1 MKKSLV
7 LILALVLVFSF
18 SVTALAA
25 DFSDIADQPQA
36 VQDAVYKLA
45 ALEMVEGYDD
55 GTWRPNDQITRAEFA
70 KIACLAGGFSSSYDA
85 LGNVSTPFS
94 DVKVGVWYTGWVNLA
109 YSQGYMKG
117 DPNGTFRPNDPIS
130 ENEVITVLLRLL
142 GYNDNLAGQW
152 PVDYVRQAGLL
163 GILDDVKIVGSTP
176 ALRSTVAVMT
186 DATLGENLVAWT
198 KDKEI
203 FEDRTFTVNGQETTK
218 SLLADSF
225 KGNVYEDQK
234 VELDST
240 VDPLY
245 SGWLYSN
252 FDKDVMEIDF
262 DPANGSNGVTGPQG
276 MADTF
281 RISGGYNAWD
291 LAGHQVDVIATLKD
305 GDIDELKYVE
315 VKSSAIYVDAIE
327 YNKASKIDLGGKAYT
342 VADKDEDLVEGSLIA
357 TISSDDSGDSDLT
370 DGWFKVYLNED
381 GEAYNAVQLGGA
393 TKADTDE
400 GTFQPGIEELGGIVE
415 NVDTTENYVDFYT
428 STDFATEY
436 ADTDFDGKDVA
447 VIKDGKISKGLEA
460 VKAGDAVTVLKDAAD
475 IDYVLYVNAPGSA
488 AKLSKISGNDFTI
501 GDVAYYVSDYASY
514 TSEGDDYDSV
524 FASSES
530 GLSPV
535 QDIKDA
541 LGSTVTPT
549 FGRTGSVVSLLLG
562 EASDKNNVLG
572 VLIDYSITGSANPA
586 VSQIKVFNEA
596 GKVAVYDVVDRA
608 YKLDTGDY
616 KDIEEYEV
624 GSLIKFRLNSD
635 GDIDKAID
643 ISVLTT
649 DETTLPVDEDYK
661 EITINGETFNVSS
674 STKIFDAQWD
684 EGDLD
689 EVVAVTLED
698 LLKGDVSTSGDVTAK
713 YMLDGNDV
721 TALVL
726 NDFGASSKGNYGV
739 LKDYGYSTSDFDYAI
754 QLLINNKATDFD
766 SNSDAQTAVKTLE
779 EYDLVAYD
787 LSGDTIEGITPVV
800 SDIDVDAETCVLGD
814 IEGLTLQG
822 GKVMDID
829 NVSSSQI
836 RLDNV
841 NYKYTS
847 DTVVFDYSTL
857 DNPKEVSYSTVKNI
871 NTSRKVVAVYTDDD
885 NNDEVSLIVIFN
897 KDVNKGE

>member
-218 SLLADSF
+218 TLLADSF

-234 VELDST
+234 VDLDADI
-240 VDPLY
+240 DPLY

-262 DPANGSNGVTGPQG
+262 DSTNGSDGVTGPQG

-327 YNKASKIDLGGKAYT
+327 YNKPNKIDLGGKAYT
-342 VADKDEDLVEGSLIA
+342 VADEEGGLVEDSLIA
-357 TISSDDSGDSDLT
+357 TISAKSDGSEDLT

-381 GEAYNAVQLGGA
+381 GEAYNAVQLGYAVKDG
-393 TKADTDE
+393 DTE
-400 GTFQPGIEELGGIVE
+400 NPVPGIEELGGIVE
-415 NVDTTENYVDFYT
+415 NVDTTENYVDFYAN
-428 STDFATEY
+428 TDFATEY

-447 VIKDGKISKGLEA
+447 VIKDGKISKGIEA
-460 VKAGDAVTVLKDAAD
+460 VKAGDAVTVLKDVAD

-501 GDVAYYVSDYASY
+501 GDVTYYVSGYASY

-524 FASSES
+524 FNGTTPA
-530 GLSPV
+530 PDV
-535 QDIKDA
+535 KDA

-572 VLIDYSITGSANPA
+572 VLIDYSVTGMANPT

-608 YKLDTGDY
+608 YKDGGDDY
-616 KDIEEYEV
+616 KDITQYEV

-661 EITINGETFNVSS
+661 EITIDGETYNVSS

-754 QLLINNKATDFD
+754 QLLIDNKATDFD
-766 SNSDAQTAVKTLE
+766 STEAAQIVISDEDLA

-787 LSGDTIEGITPVV
+787 LSGDTIEGIEPIV
-800 SDIDVDAETCVLGD
+800 SNIDVDAETIDLNENVTDVTKVGSGI
-814 IEGLTLQG
+814 IE
-822 GKVMDID
+822 ID

-836 RLDNV
+836 RLDDT

-857 DNPKEVSYSTVKNI
+857 DNPKEVSYTTVKNI
-871 NTSRKVVAVYTDDD
+871 NTSRKAVAVYLNGDG
-885 NNDEVSLIVIFN
+885 EVSLIVIFN
-897 KDVNKGE
+897 QDVQVNAGE

>member
-203 FEDRTFTVNGQETTK
+203 FEDRIFTVEGQETAKT
-218 SLLADSF
+218 LLADSF

-234 VELDST
+234 VDLDAD

-245 SGWLYSN
+245 SGWNYSN
-252 FDKDVMEIDF
+252 FDKDVMEIAF
-262 DPANGSNGVTGPQG
+262 DATNKGVTGSQG

-281 RISGGYNAWD
+281 RISGGYNVWD

-305 GDIDELKYVE
+305 SKIDELKYVE

-327 YNKASKIDLGGKAYT
+327 YNKSNKIDLGGKAYT
-342 VADKDEDLVEGSLIA
+342 VADEDGGLVEDSLID
-357 TISSDDSGDSDLT
+357 TISAASDGSEDLT

-393 TKADTDE
+393 TKADDS
-400 GTFQPGIEELGGIVE
+400 FQAGIEELGGIVE
-415 NVDTTENYVDFYT
+415 KVDTTENYVDFYAN
-428 STDFATEY
+428 TDFATEY

-447 VIKDGKISKGLEA
+447 VIKDGKISKGIEA
-460 VKAGDAVTVLKDAAD
+460 VEAGDAVTVLKDVAD

-524 FASSES
+524 FS
-530 GLSPV
+530 GDAAV
-535 QDIKDA
+535 QDVKDA

-572 VLIDYSITGSANPA
+572 VLIDYSITGSANPT

-608 YKLDTGDY
+608 YKEGSGDY
-616 KDIEEYEV
+616 KDITDESYYQV
-624 GSLIKFRLNSD
+624 GGLIKFRLNSD

-643 ISVLTT
+643 ISADVDST

-661 EITINGETFNVSS
+661 EITINGETYNVSS

-698 LLKGDVSTSGDVTAK
+698 LLKGDASTEGAI

-766 SNSDAQTAVKTLE
+766 SNSDAQTAVEALE

-800 SDIDVDAETCVLGD
+800 SDIDVDAETYTLGT

-822 GKVMDID
+822 SDVMDID

-836 RLDNV
+836 RLDGV

-897 KDVNKGE
+897 K